1 MSGWA
6 AGPSGRTNSLSGAAG
21 ATGASSP
28 ILVDDDSSGEEGS
41 SVCPIVIPDT
51 WNGTTIMLPAMGD
64 QAPRS
69 TSPIIIPESWMG
81 RPLLLPTR
89 PRRRRPRGPRTA
101 TTATTAAAA
110 PASACARPPRPTATP
125 ADISRP
131 DAPVPPVPQ
140 PAAGQTQCGQ
150 PGPTTRSATP
160 TTIAAAAAAAMATRA
175 ASQPG
180 RGRGGRRGRGA
191 RSQTPSASGRGRGRG
206 RGRGA
211 RGGRG
216 AAAAAARAP
225 GPDPALLDKVKS
237 LVAGITA
244 GTEGLRRSLPG
255 TPSREEPV
263 PGPSGLQAGYV
274 QGAAQTA
281 AKDGVKTETDQKT
294 GVKSEF
300 EKKVAVKNEMVA
312 KAGLKASP
320 PSGQSRQASCRPASP
335 VAGPSR
341 GRADGADLPSTAGGG
356 GDVTFGVLFCA
367 AVGLQYY
374 PGLLTVGGRPVR
386 LLLSGAPATSG
397 SRRDIRL
404 VTERGLTCAHLSRP
418 AAGALAPLLEA
429 GLVRLDAACVD
440 HDNSTAALEVTVRGR
455 EADRRH
461 VCDQLRSMGFEL
473 EEPSAPSPPSPPVPD
488 DLFCPVKPGRA
499 PDPDR
504 TLVTPRDPQQA
515 VSERW
520 AAVQRSLKEVEPC
533 AAVASRLYP
542 HQKQALGW
550 MMKRES
556 SGAVAE
562 GPDAVCGGILADDM
576 GLGKTLQVISL
587 ILTHFKAGRPL
598 AVPVPWKRRAA
609 PAALAL
615 PPPPKPKA
623 VSLGGRPSP
632 KIDWSS
638 FRQRLRQACE
648 ESSNVKAEP
657 GSDMF
662 SQSEE
667 AVTDRKSRIK
677 RKPVRYIDSSDE
689 EEEKVDLKR
698 VKAEATEKPSK
709 ASTSAAGPSTTFVTV
724 DSDEDFLPDDDDPR
738 GQSGGANA
746 VLMKATSGSGT
757 TSTTSLGSGDFIP
770 VPPSYCDSE
779 GRSGWRG
786 PRTTLI
792 VCPLSVL
799 DNWETQLEQHVHKH
813 VHLRVRS
820 YHGPKRTAADL
831 EDADIVLTTY
841 ATLGRA
847 LDHGDDSPLLCKH
860 YLRVVLDEGH
870 TIRNPRSL
878 MARAAFELR
887 AERRWVLTGTPVQNR
902 LKDLWSL
909 VRFLRLEPYAS
920 QRPLWR
926 MMLEQPVMRG
936 SPDAVERLQTLMA
949 SIALRRLKEQKVD
962 GRPIVSLPA
971 RNVYVQ
977 HVTLEGEQRRRYDTM
992 EEQCR
997 RGVARFIRDGTIVRR
1012 QVQILV
1018 MLLRLRQ
1025 LCCHPLLVPA
1035 HDQPLPEEDEE
1046 GGAGPSAEEIG
1057 PEERQRLVA
1066 ALTEMLRSGSDEE
1079 CPVCF
1084 EPLRQPVITVCSHVF
1099 CRPCVGRLLDAAA
1112 GPRPAAA
1119 PDPQCPL
1126 CRGPLRAGQLVEVPE
1141 EEQKADQAE
1150 KKGEEEDMPADDV
1163 MSAKI
1168 NSLMEGLRAMRAED
1182 ASTKAL
1188 VVSQFTKLLDR
1199 LEAPLRAAGL
1209 VFCRLDGTM
1218 SLPERRR
1225 AIAQLSQTTAGAPSV
1240 LLLSLRAGGE
1250 GINLTAA
1257 SRVFLL
1263 DPAWNPASEEQCFDR
1278 CHRLGQT
1285 RPVTI
1290 VKMVAKDSVE
1300 ERMMDLQEK
1309 KRQLMTSTFG
1319 GVGLTA
1325 EQRRVQFINDM
1336 RTLFN
1341 L

>member
-101 TTATTAAAA
+101 TTTTTAAAA
-110 PASACARPPRPTATP
+110 PAP
-125 ADISRP
+125 
-131 DAPVPPVPQ
+131 
-140 PAAGQTQCGQ
+140 
-150 PGPTTRSATP
+150 
-160 TTIAAAAAAAMATRA
+160 
-175 ASQPG
+175 
-180 RGRGGRRGRGA
+180 
-191 RSQTPSASGRGRGRG
+191 
-206 RGRGA
+206 
-211 RGGRG
+211 
-216 AAAAAARAP
+216 AAAARPLRPYRYTRGYIASQRA
-225 GPDPALLDKVKS
+225 GPA
-237 LVAGITA
+237 A

-274 QGAAQTA
+274 QGVAQTA
-281 AKDGVKTETDQKT
+281 AKAGVKTATDQKT
-294 GVKSEF
+294 GVKSEL

-356 GDVTFGVLFCA
+356 ADVTFGVLFCA

-386 LLLSGAPATSG
+386 LLLSGAPASSG

-461 VCDQLRSMGFEL
+461 VCDRLRSMGFEL

-533 AAVASRLYP
+533 SAVASRLYP

-667 AVTDRKSRIK
+667 VVVTDRKSRIK

-698 VKAEATEKPSK
+698 VKAEATERPSK
-709 ASTSAAGPSTTFVTV
+709 ASTSAAGSSATFVTV

-757 TSTTSLGSGDFIP
+757 TNTTSLGSGDFIP
-770 VPPSYCDSE
+770 VPPSYCDSD

-1066 ALTEMLRSGSDEE
+1066 ALTEMLGSGSDEE

-1150 KKGEEEDMPADDV
+1150 KKGEEEEMPADDV